1 MGAKFYKQ
9 LDTARYPC
17 AGWIWFALCRA
28 CCSLWKN
35 TAKLRCALQDY
46 KPPASLTA
54 LAMAASERAR
64 GEPEWRLL
72 CALRS
77 QPTFVLSSR
86 LPGSGVKR
94 CTAGL
99 LLLLLP
105 PAFERLLTQRFGRP
119 VARIQ

>member
-54 LAMAASERAR
+54 LAMAASERA
-64 GEPEWRLL
+64 
-72 CALRS
+72 S
-77 QPTFVLSSR
+77 
-86 LPGSGVKR
+86 KR
-94 CTAGL
+94 RARVEASVR
-99 LLLLLP
+99 
-105 PAFERLLTQRFGRP
+105 PAFSTDFRAQQPAAG
-119 VARIQ
+119 